1 MGHEVDATV
10 GPPRVRLEGE
20 RSLHD
25 RALEPGLGRGRQRAA
40 IAAGREQ
47 CQKAGQR
54 RERDENGRRDAAG
67 GKRHSRRARNVH
79 RREPVAWGGAPL
91 DAATRSHPRSRVT

>member
-1 MGHEVDATV
+1 MGHEVDAAV
-10 GPPRVRLEGE
+10 GATGVRLEGE

-25 RALEPGLGRGRQRAA
+25 RALEPGLGRGRQSAA

-54 RERDENGRRDAAG
+54 RERDQNGRRDAAG
-67 GKRHSRRARNVH
+67 GKRQSRRARNAY
-79 RREPVAWGGAPL
+79 RREPVAWGAPL